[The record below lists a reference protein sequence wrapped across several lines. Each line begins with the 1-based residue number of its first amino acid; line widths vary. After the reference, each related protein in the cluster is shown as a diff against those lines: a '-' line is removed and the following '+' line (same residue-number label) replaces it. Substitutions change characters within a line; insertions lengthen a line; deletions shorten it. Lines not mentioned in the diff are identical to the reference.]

1 MEIAT
6 EPLLILC
13 GGFSRRMG
21 SPKPLLPFRGV
32 PLIER
37 LAAAAT
43 RPLWIA
49 SAGQRFPHLPLARY
63 LPDALPERQG
73 ALSAILPALELAAEQ
88 GHAGI
93 YVLSC
98 DTLLLPEQVAG
109 CLQQARNSAAWQQGV
124 AALSG
129 GGQDYPLLA
138 HWSAALAAPLRQY
151 VESGQRRVTAWLQ
164 TVPFAVAPLPDAW
177 LPLCNFNTP
186 PEFER
191 AVEQAERLFG
201 HGKQVILE

>member
-21 SPKPLLPFRGV
+21 RPKPLLPFRGV

-37 LAAAAT
+37 LASAAN

-49 SAGQRFPHLPLARY
+49 SAGQRFPNLPPARY

-98 DTLLLPEQVAG
+98 DTLLLPGQVAG
-109 CLQQARNSAAWQQGV
+109 CLQQARNSAAWQQGM

-129 GGQDYPLLA
+129 GGRDYPLLA

-164 TVPFAVAPLPDAW
+164 TVPFVVVPLPDEW